1 MIFYERKENDWRLV
15 SILVDL
21 FQSNIHCSFS
31 MIFWFLID
39 FVIHSTIT
47 YLTVGFLSSA
57 NIEILTLLLIFRI
70 IESFIHLRVVST
82 EKTFVLSCIRRLYT
96 LVHIRLFG
104 TDWHRL
110 KLADH
115 EEMRRKI
122 TEACSSIQSLIESI
136 IENCNVVY
144 GLISA
149 IVTISLLCPWKAT
162 IGLIL
167 AYLTFFL
174 IYVRQRSEELSA
186 LRAKNSQIYDEL
198 YEKSNRVMG
207 RTLDYILHRE
217 EDKLISTS
225 SSLRIAIEGLYYT
238 SEYVA
243 NRLLFSEELL
253 GKACTFILISILLS
267 NNTNPFV
274 VIPIYHYLSSLV
286 SQLDFL
292 INISSRCI
300 RLIKDYDLLQP
311 MLEEYKPRFQASQFN
326 MEQYLT
332 IHNLHFTYE
341 EVKARRKRFTLE
353 LDQPITFQMG
363 ETILVTGNSG
373 AGYLRFYSIINKK
386 EFF

>member
-1 MIFYERKENDWRLV
+1 MIFYHRKENDWRLG

-21 FQSNIHCSFS
+21 FQINIHCSFS
-31 MIFWFLID
+31 MIFWLIID
-39 FVIHSTIT
+39 FVTHSTIT

-57 NIEILTLLLIFRI
+57 NIRILTLLLISKI
-70 IESFIHLRVVST
+70 VESFIKLRVVST
-82 EKTFVLSCIRRLYT
+82 QKTFVLLCIRQLYT
-96 LVHIRLFG
+96 LVYRRLFG

-122 TEACSSIQSLIESI
+122 NEACTSIQSSIESI
-136 IENCNVVY
+136 IENCNLVY
-144 GLISA
+144 GLVTSI
-149 IVTISLLCPWKAT
+149 ITISLLCPWKAT

-174 IYVRQRSEELSA
+174 IYVRQRSQELSA
-186 LRAKNSQIYDEL
+186 LRAKNNTMYDEL

-207 RTLDYILHRE
+207 RSLDYILHRE
-217 EDKLISTS
+217 RDKLISKN
-225 SSLRIAIEGLYYT
+225 SSLQVAIESLYYT

-253 GKACTFILISILLS
+253 GKACTFIIISILLS
-267 NNTNPFV
+267 NTTNPFV

-286 SQLDFL
+286 VKLDAL
-292 INISSRCI
+292 INLSTQFSR
-300 RLIKDYDLLQP
+300 RIKDYDLLQP
-311 MLEEYKPRFQASQFN
+311 MLEEYKPRFEASQFN

-353 LDQPITFQMG
+353 LSEPITFQMG

-373 AGYLRFYSIINKK
+373 AGKFRFYSILNNH
-386 EFF
+386 